1 MIKISDRLKSL
12 VPYVESEDIVM
23 DVGCDHALLDI
34 YLVENKILNKMYVCD
49 VNPNALQN
57 GIDNIKKSGL
67 EKQIIPILGYGIE
80 RSAEY
85 NVDTLII
92 SGMGSKNI
100 ISILES
106 PNLNRV
112 YKLILQSNNNHY
124 ELRKFLTQK
133 SFNIVQEDIVKDGKK
148 TYINIIAV
156 HDMYP
161 KEYTEKEYEFGPILI
176 KDKKNIN
183 YFRDLLEEYEDLYFK
198 SKNEQMQD
206 KKEML
211 DEILDDLEDL

>member
-34 YLVENKILNKMYVCD
+34 YLVENNILNKMYVCD

-67 EKQIIPILGYGIE
+67 EKKIIPILGYGIE

-85 NVDTLII
+85 NIDTLII

-133 SFNIVQEDIVKDGKK
+133 SFNIAHEEIIKDGKK

-161 KEYTEKEYEFGPILI
+161 KTYTEKEYEFGPILI

-198 SKNEQMQD
+198 SKNEQMHE
-206 KKEML
+206 KMEML
-211 DEILDDLEDL
+211 DEILDDLEAM